1 MSIPCSRVRVS
12 PAPGC
17 RVCSLSPAPAGRREG
32 QAGEPRKQPG
42 EPRPPGTD
50 RPSAPA
56 GPGPWWEAAPGG
68 ARPHAMPWSVRWVGA
83 QSQKQCK
90 KSSFAFYQAVRDLLP
105 VWFLEDMRTM
115 EVFHWEDG
123 GKVSVYSPS
132 EALLYA
138 LVHDHQ
144 PYARHLLTKFPQS
157 ALAVPSQ
164 SFSCCQS
171 APHLAMAVRYNRVRV
186 LFRILKAL
194 QALPPSD
201 RAAHLDRQGCSRV
214 EGGKTALHTACELV
228 RPECL
233 LLLLGHGASPCLRD
247 SAGNTPLDTLLQQI
261 SHVPAANMRAKIL
274 CLDCLFFFVPQ
285 DLEFAMKQQLLDNRQ
300 QWQDLLGENRF
311 QCLVGLVPP
320 SLFVGA
326 MRVLIR
332 NISPEHFPEALDN
345 LPLPHFLKPLDLKL
359 ES

>member
-1 MSIPCSRVRVS
+1 
-12 PAPGC
+12 
-17 RVCSLSPAPAGRREG
+17 
-32 QAGEPRKQPG
+32 
-42 EPRPPGTD
+42 
-50 RPSAPA
+50 
-56 GPGPWWEAAPGG
+56 
-68 ARPHAMPWSVRWVGA
+68 MPWSVRWVGGHGA

-123 GKVSVYSPS
+123 GRVSAYSPS

-171 APHLAMAVRYNRVRV
+171 SAPHLAMAVRYNRVRI
-186 LFRILKAL
+186 LLRILKAI

-201 RAAHLDRQGCSRV
+201 RAGRLDRRGCSRV
-214 EGGKTALHTACELV
+214 EDGQTALHVACELV

-247 SAGNTPLDTLLQQI
+247 GAGNTPLDTLLQQV
-261 SHVPAANMRAKIL
+261 SHAPAADMRAKLL
-274 CLDCLFFFVPQ
+274 CLDCLFFFVPH
-285 DLEFAMKQQLLDNRQ
+285 DLRFAMKQQLLDNRQ
-300 QWQDLLGENRF
+300 RWQELLGENRF
-311 QCLVGLVPP
+311 RCLVGLAPP

-326 MRVLIR
+326 MRVLIGT
-332 NISPEHFPEALDN
+332 IAPEHFPEALDN

>member
-1 MSIPCSRVRVS
+1 
-12 PAPGC
+12 
-17 RVCSLSPAPAGRREG
+17 
-32 QAGEPRKQPG
+32 
-42 EPRPPGTD
+42 
-50 RPSAPA
+50 
-56 GPGPWWEAAPGG
+56 
-68 ARPHAMPWSVRWVGA
+68 
-83 QSQKQCK
+83 KQCK

-144 PYARHLLTKFPQS
+144 PYARHLLTK
-157 ALAVPSQ
+157 
-164 SFSCCQS
+164 
-171 APHLAMAVRYNRVRV
+171 AMAVRYNRVRI
-186 LFRILKAL
+186 LFQILKAI
-194 QALPPSD
+194 QAFPPSD
-201 RAAHLDRQGCSRV
+201 RAGHLDRRGCSRV
-214 EGGKTALHTACELV
+214 EGGKTALHVACELV

-233 LLLLGHGASPCLRD
+233 LLLLGHGASPCLQD

-261 SHVPAANMRAKIL
+261 SHVPVANMRAKLL

-285 DLEFAMKQQLLDNRQ
+285 DLQFTMKQQLLDNWQR
-300 QWQDLLGENRF
+300 WQDLLGEKRF
-311 QCLVGLVPP
+311 QCLLGLAPP

-332 NISPEHFPEALDN
+332 TISPEHFPEALDD
-345 LPLPHFLKPLDLKL
+345 LPLPPFLKPL
-359 ES
+359 

>member
-1 MSIPCSRVRVS
+1 
-12 PAPGC
+12 
-17 RVCSLSPAPAGRREG
+17 
-32 QAGEPRKQPG
+32 
-42 EPRPPGTD
+42 
-50 RPSAPA
+50 
-56 GPGPWWEAAPGG
+56 
-68 ARPHAMPWSVRWVGA
+68 MPWSVRWVGGPGA

-123 GKVSVYSPS
+123 GKVSLYSPS

-144 PYARHLLTKFPQS
+144 PYARHLLAKFPQS

-164 SFSCCQS
+164 SFSCCQAS

-186 LFRILKAL
+186 LFRILKAV
-194 QALPPSD
+194 QAFPPAE
-201 RAAHLDRQGCSRV
+201 RAAHLDRRGCSRV
-214 EGGKTALHTACELV
+214 EGGKTALHLACELV

-247 SAGNTPLDTLLQQI
+247 GAGNTPLDTLLQQ
-261 SHVPAANMRAKIL
+261 
-274 CLDCLFFFVPQ
+274 
-285 DLEFAMKQQLLDNRQ
+285 DLRFAMKQQLLDDRQ
-300 QWQDLLGENRF
+300 QWQDLLGESRF
-311 QCLVGLVPP
+311 RCLVGLAPP

-332 NISPEHFPEALDN
+332 TIAPEHFPEALDD